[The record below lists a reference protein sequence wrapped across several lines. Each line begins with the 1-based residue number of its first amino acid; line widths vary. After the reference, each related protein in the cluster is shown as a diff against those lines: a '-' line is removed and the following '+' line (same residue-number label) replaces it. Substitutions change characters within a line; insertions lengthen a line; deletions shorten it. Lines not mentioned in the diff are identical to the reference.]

1 MTPCDTDNRVTAY
14 TLQTEKYRLSS
25 LSSDTVSSVWSL
37 SHGLRLRLS
46 RPALLVLPRL
56 PSPTPEQCCPLPGKR
71 VGNPTFRF
79 FFRVVWERKKW
90 DFPLLGFPR
99 HTPEYIFIIFEYT
112 GSVAETRPFRP
123 QSPGFGTRFSP
134 HPLGILMKSGWDDC
148 CKAQPPSSKAQPE
161 RGPKSPTPSLR
172 TPPQRVGH
180 RGLCA

>member
-1 MTPCDTDNRVTAY
+1 MFEPTCGGHRGRRYGPKVAGPLEED
-14 TLQTEKYRLSS
+14 QGG
-25 LSSDTVSSVWSL
+25 SVGRERQRGYSN
-37 SHGLRLRLS
+37 
-46 RPALLVLPRL
+46 
-56 PSPTPEQCCPLPGKR
+56 QCCPLPGKR

>member
-1 MTPCDTDNRVTAY
+1 MFEPTCGGHRGRRYGPKVAGPLEED
-14 TLQTEKYRLSS
+14 QGG
-25 LSSDTVSSVWSL
+25 SVGRERQRGYSN
-37 SHGLRLRLS
+37 
-46 RPALLVLPRL
+46 
-56 PSPTPEQCCPLPGKR
+56 QCCPLPGKR

-134 HPLGILMKSGWDDC
+134 HPLGILMKSGWDGAMRRPLC
-148 CKAQPPSSKAQPE
+148 AAALSPPA
-161 RGPKSPTPSLR
+161 RGPRYVADWTEPPEMMRHASGQMAVLLTLQSRPR
-172 TPPQRVGH
+172 TD
-180 RGLCA
+180 